1 MMDIE
6 YLDSHLFLDDAGKEG
21 PHTAICRKGLSK
33 ATLET
38 R

>member
-1 MMDIE
+1 MMDNE
-6 YLDSHLFLDDAGKEG
+6 YLDSHLFLDDACEEG
-21 PHTAICRKGLSK
+21 PHTAIWRKGLSK